1 MNEHLI
7 TIAGT
12 PFEMID
18 LAALAWFLI
27 CTSCYSLMV
36 DYRRHHSSPNS
47 IVGVMDN
54 YRYIWMRQILKREQ
68 RIMDTSIMNTLL
80 RSISFFASTSIIIA
94 ASLLAAM
101 SYRDQAKEIIGT
113 LPFVVNTT
121 ATLWEIKLLLLVL
134 IFIYAFFKFTWSMR
148 THHYTC
154 ILIGAAPLPKEEPE
168 IHDEYARKASIVA
181 INAARHYNQG
191 MRAYYFGLAAVGW
204 FLHPIVFMATISWV
218 IAVIYR
224 REFHSNTLASLL
236 R

>member
-1 MNEHLI
+1 MNEHLV

-12 PFEMID
+12 PFSAID
-18 LAALAWFLI
+18 ILALAWFFL
-27 CTSCYSLMV
+27 CTIGYGIV
-36 DYRRHHSSPNS
+36 ADYHRTHDTRSSIIP
-47 IVGVMDN
+47 VMNN
-54 YRYIWMRQILKREQ
+54 YRLQWMRQVLKREQ
-68 RIMDTSIMNTLL
+68 RIMDASIMNTLL

-101 SYRDQAKEIIGT
+101 SYREKAQEIIGS

-121 ATLWEIKLLLLVL
+121 ASMWEMKLLLLVL

-154 ILIGAAPLPKEEPE
+154 ILIGAAPLPKENPE
-168 IHDEYARKASIVA
+168 SHEEYARKAALVA
-181 INAARHYNQG
+181 MNAAKHYNQG
-191 MRAYYFGLAAVGW
+191 MRAYYYGLAAVGW
-204 FLHPIVFMATISWV
+204 FLHPIVFMVTMSWV

-236 R
+236 G